1 MVPLSVG
8 PAFRMRQEKA
18 LTQITLSKEAENLNI
33 SELKNG

>member
-18 LTQITLSKEAENLNI
+18 LTQITLSKKAENLNI